1 MYNLTGTGLSLLPL
15 YGSGALNVK
24 VKKNSSKKG
33 KLNQVYYLGLK
44 FNNHNDNISN
54 WRPLHSTMKAFNI
67 LLVTL
72 QISFKA
78 LHVSLETLHVSLE
91 TLHFLSETLHFL
103 SETLHISLKTRP
115 CISSWSPQYLDGDSP
130 CLIGDPFHISM

>member
-54 WRPLHSTMKAFNI
+54 WRPFHSTIKAFNI

-78 LHVSLETLHVSLE
+78 LHVSLETLHS
-91 TLHFLSETLHFL
+91 L